1 MSRRGWTRS
10 NDHRGRGGGE
20 GDPTQRRWQYGAR
33 DRRAFGVG
41 DRLNADARCGVHCR
55 RRYGSRVNEST
66 RAVSSADIARMSNSL
81 YIFAGSEG
89 ERRASK
95 FWVLLILSG
104 VIASAGVL
112 LDSTATVIG
121 AMIVAPLMTPILG
134 TGFALV
140 LADRPNVLRNGG
152 LVLAGALAVI
162 AIGFIMG
169 LGDPLPVV
177 ADTNGQ
183 VASRVSPGIID
194 LIAALATGIVGAF
207 AVVRSD
213 VSDTLPGVAIAISLV
228 PPLVVVGLTLE
239 SGATDEAFGA
249 LLLFLTNVAA
259 IIATSTAL
267 LLIYPVRAAAAAAGQ
282 HVGQLRG
289 RTLFAVGAT
298 VVVIAIPLLFGT
310 LTVIADNLVV
320 RQAQPVVDD
329 WADEAGWFVS
339 DVSYAQG
346 QLRLVVVGTPPT
358 PTEASLRSALD
369 EAGLTDVSAAVTLVL
384 GDRQD
389 VETSPGAAPA
399 S

>member
-1 MSRRGWTRS
+1 M
-10 NDHRGRGGGE
+10 
-20 GDPTQRRWQYGAR
+20 
-33 DRRAFGVG
+33 
-41 DRLNADARCGVHCR
+41 
-55 RRYGSRVNEST
+55 
-66 RAVSSADIARMSNSL
+66 SSADIARMSNSL
-81 YIFAGSEG
+81 YVFAGSEG

-169 LGDPLPVV
+169 LGNPFPVV

-194 LIAALATGIVGAF
+194 LVAALATGIVGAF

-239 SGATDEAFGA
+239 SGATAEAFGA

-259 IIATSTAL
+259 IIATSTVV

-282 HVGQLRG
+282 HVGVLRG

-298 VVVIAIPLLFGT
+298 VVVIAIPLLYGT
-310 LTVIADNLVV
+310 LTVIADNLVL
-320 RQAQPVVDD
+320 RQAQPVVND
-329 WADEAGWFVS
+329 WADDAGWFVS
-339 DVSYAQG
+339 EISYTQG
-346 QLRLVVVGTPPT
+346 TLQVVVVGTPPT
-358 PTEASLRSALD
+358 PTESSLRSALD
-369 EAGLTDVSAAVTLVL
+369 ESGLTDVSADVTLVL
-384 GDRQD
+384 GDRQEIA
-389 VETSPGAAPA
+389 VTAGVPPA
-399 S
+399 G

>member
-1 MSRRGWTRS
+1 MIW
-10 NDHRGRGGGE
+10 GRLFTAHLF
-20 GDPTQRRWQYGAR
+20 DLVAS
-33 DRRAFGVG
+33 D
-41 DRLNADARCGVHCR
+41 
-55 RRYGSRVNEST
+55 RRYGLRVDVNP
-66 RAVSSADIARMSNSL
+66 RAVSSADIARMTSSL

-104 VIASAGVL
+104 IIASAGVL
-112 LDSTATVIG
+112 LDSTAMVIG

-140 LADRPNVLRNGG
+140 LADRRNVLRNGG
-152 LVLAGALAVI
+152 LVMVGALAVI
-162 AIGFIMG
+162 AIGYIMG
-169 LGDPLPVV
+169 LADPLPVV

-194 LIAALATGIVGAF
+194 LIAALATGFVGAF

-213 VSDTLPGVAIAISLV
+213 ISDTLPGVAIAISLV
-228 PPLVVVGLTLE
+228 PPLVVAGLTLE
-239 SGATDEAFGA
+239 SGASDQAFGA

-282 HVGQLRG
+282 HVGKLRG

-298 VVVIAIPLLFGT
+298 VVVIAIPLLYGT
-310 LTVIADNLVV
+310 LTVISHNLLV
-320 RQAQPVVDD
+320 RQAQPVVND

-346 QLRLVVVGTPPT
+346 QLKLVVVGTPPT
-358 PTEASLRSALD
+358 PTEESLRSALD
-369 EAGLTDVSAAVTLVL
+369 KAGLTDVPAAVTLVL

-389 VETSPGAAPA
+389 IEISP
-399 S
+399 